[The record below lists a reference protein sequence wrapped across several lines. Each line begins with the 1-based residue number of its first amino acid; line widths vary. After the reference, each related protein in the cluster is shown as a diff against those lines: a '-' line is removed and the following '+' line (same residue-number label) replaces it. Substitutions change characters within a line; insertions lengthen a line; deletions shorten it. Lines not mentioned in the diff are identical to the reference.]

1 MSYYIDIE
9 KNFGR
14 FFLKV
19 KLSGEDE
26 IIALLGASGS
36 GKTLT
41 LKCIAGIEKPDKG
54 KIVIDGITFF
64 DSDKNINLEPGK
76 RKVGFLFQNYALFP
90 NMTIRENLS
99 CVISKEDRD
108 KKNELIAKISQ
119 NYEIGDLLDAY
130 PDSLS
135 GGQKQRVA
143 LARIMLT
150 SPNIL
155 LLDEP
160 FSALDSHLKFKIEQD
175 LHERINKF
183 GKTVILVSHDRDE
196 VYRLSDT
203 TAIVD
208 NGNVLEFGKTKDVF
222 DKPKQLKTALLTGC
236 KNVSEIIKID
246 ENHVKATAWGMVF
259 ECDKYEGITH
269 VGVRM
274 HDISIDEKGTL
285 CEVISK
291 TENPFSFVIGLRKKD
306 DDADE
311 IFYMEISKEEWTK
324 KSADNIRIN
333 VEKALFL
340 KE

>member
-90 NMTIRENLS
+90 NMTIKENLS

-108 KKNELIAKISQ
+108 KKNELVAKISQ
-119 NYEIGDLLDAY
+119 DYEIGDLLDDY

-203 TAIVD
+203 TALVD

-285 CEVISK
+285 CEVVSQ

-324 KSADNIRIN
+324 NSADNIRIN